1 MSEDL
6 TTTAAPESVATAAPV
21 EVAPPAPP
29 PGDVRTAE
37 ADAKPV
43 VGVPEK
49 YELQAPEGMT
59 FHPESVAKFEALARE
74 LGYDNDQAQNI
85 VDVINGEVQATQTR
99 QMEAW
104 QQQQETWVKDLKAD
118 KELGGANFDRTVSR
132 AQTFAKV
139 LDPSGEFGK
148 LIDALGVGNHPA
160 LVRGFE
166 KLGALMEDDG
176 PIETGASGSLE
187 GNYFMPKAKRN
198 T

>member
-1 MSEDL
+1 MPDEV
-6 TTTAAPESVATAAPV
+6 TTPIAAPESVAVAAPV
-21 EVAPPAPP
+21 EAAPPAPP
-29 PGDVRTAE
+29 PGEVRTAE
-37 ADAKPV
+37 ADAKPA
-43 VGVPEK
+43 GVPEK

-99 QMEAW
+99 QMDAW
-104 QQQQETWVKDLKAD
+104 KQQQETWVKDLKAD

-176 PIETGASGSLE
+176 PIETGGSSTSE
-187 GNYFMPKAKRN
+187 GNYFFPKVKRN
-198 T
+198 

>member
-1 MSEDL
+1 MPDE
-6 TTTAAPESVATAAPV
+6 TTPIAAPESAATAAPA
-21 EVAPPAPP
+21 APPAPP

-43 VGVPEK
+43 GVPEK
-49 YELQAPEGMT
+49 YELKAPEGMT

-104 QQQQETWVKDLKAD
+104 QQQQETWVNELKAD
-118 KELGGANFDRTVSR
+118 KEIGGANFDRTVSR
-132 AQTFAKV
+132 AQSFAKV
-139 LDPSGEFGK
+139 LDPSGKFGE

-176 PIETGASGSLE
+176 PIDSGSPSL
-187 GNYFMPKAKRN
+187 KALGAKSMFPN
-198 T
+198 SPELK